1 MRCRLLNLRDRWSR
15 WRGRQRWC
23 ACVAGAGWG
32 IGHRSLF
39 MKCRLFWR
47 LRDGIEPESAPKT
60 VLLIWFIFPCSWS
73 SFCCE
78 LREARRVGA
87 WRFSCTT
94 AYSFNFATSAHGE
107 ILKLYAGM
115 EGRVVGRVL
124 PPPLRGGES
133 SRPTSTI
140 SCLNELN

>member
-1 MRCRLLNLRDRWSR
+1 
-15 WRGRQRWC
+15 
-23 ACVAGAGWG
+23 
-32 IGHRSLF
+32 

-78 LREARRVGA
+78 LREPRRVGA
-87 WRFSCTT
+87 WRFSGTT
-94 AYSFNFATSAHGE
+94 AYSFNFATSVPHAQHCAWGTHGE

-124 PPPLRGGES
+124 PLPPSVE
-133 SRPTSTI
+133 
-140 SCLNELN
+140 